1 MATPH
6 DRDSGLARVASL
18 TRWVAGAAAGGA
30 ALLAVVLSHP
40 HLPTIN
46 VRPAGLTQTTPQP
59 SPGADLQAPAQAP
72 VATPAPAQATSGGS

>member
-1 MATPH
+1 MASPH

-30 ALLAVVLSHP
+30 ALFAVVVSHP

-46 VRPAGLTQTTPQP
+46 IRQTGLTQTTPQP
-59 SPGADLQAPAQAP
+59 SQDDSLQAPTQAP
-72 VATPAPAQATSGGS
+72 VATTAPARATSGGS